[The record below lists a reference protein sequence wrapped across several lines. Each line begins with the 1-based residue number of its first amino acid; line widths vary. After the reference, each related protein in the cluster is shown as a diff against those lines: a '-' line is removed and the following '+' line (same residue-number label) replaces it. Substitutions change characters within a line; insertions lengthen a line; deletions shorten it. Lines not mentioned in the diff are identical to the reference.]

1 MLLKIN
7 TIKKYSL
14 PASFCIE
21 RGKLCD
27 FSERGSSERLG
38 QEMGAL
44 RYMGF
49 EGMYDPKGVHGFV
62 DVLSEGGYRF
72 WSFRDSGYIFGR
84 KDPGFP

>member
-1 MLLKIN
+1 
-7 TIKKYSL
+7 
-14 PASFCIE
+14 
-21 RGKLCD
+21 
-27 FSERGSSERLG
+27 
-38 QEMGAL
+38 MGAL

-49 EGMYDPKGVHGFV
+49 EDMYDPKGVHGFV